1 MRKHYMTL
9 YTRGNRGIEVSHIKN
24 GDSIEVTC
32 EQAVDGGFN
41 TLVTDIDGNIISADG
56 FNGSDIQYLIRF
68 IQKSREGIIEESE
81 GVIA

>member
-9 YTRGNRGIEVSHIKN
+9 FTRGNRGIEVSHIKN
-24 GDSIEVTC
+24 GDLIEVTC

-41 TLVTDIDGNIISADG
+41 TLVTDIDGNIISSNG
-56 FNGSDIQYLIRF
+56 FNGSDVQYLIRF